1 MSGLLKPVIV
11 PMYTPFDE
19 DGSLDEGGVVQLINW
34 LTGKGV
40 RAIYVRSGVGGK
52 WKLRIDEVKRLAE
65 ISVWAAEGRA
75 AILVGCEGE
84 WSGDLRSKPD
94 PAAYTE
100 GSCELA
106 EYAEEV
112 GADGI
117 FLAMPMALDS
127 EGSDPVESSIR
138 YFSAVRS
145 HTSLPILLHQLRGTP
160 EGFKLSPDLLKGL
173 LELGG
178 FLGIKVSTDDP
189 SELGRAAGMMEGTG
203 FALICGNER
212 LWLEA
217 LKAGAV
223 SVIGGGSNVYP
234 ELMELV
240 YRRFKEG
247 DVKGAER
254 LQRRIWEL
262 LDVTRELPGVF
273 WRQYLILKG
282 VEMKPFD
289 RDGQKPLPDE
299 VVREAAERVDR
310 ILSLVSGRPARL

>member
-1 MSGLLKPVIV
+1 MSELLKPVIV

-19 DGSLDEGGVVQLINW
+19 DGSLDERGVVELINW
-34 LTGKGV
+34 LIGKGV

-52 WKLRIDEVKRLAE
+52 WKLKLDEVKRLAE
-65 ISVWAAEGRA
+65 ISVEAAGGRA

-84 WSGDLRSKPD
+84 WDGDLGSKPD
-94 PAAYTE
+94 PVAYTE

-117 FLAMPMALDS
+117 FLAMPMALGS
-127 EGSDPVESSIR
+127 EGSDPVETSIR

-160 EGFKLSPDLLKGL
+160 EGFKLNPKLLKGL
-173 LELGG
+173 LDLGG

-189 SELGRAAGMMEGTG
+189 SEFERAAGMMKGTG

-212 LWLEA
+212 LWLDA
-217 LKAGAV
+217 LRVGAV
-223 SVIGGGSNVYP
+223 SVIGGGGNVYP

-247 DVKGAER
+247 DVEGAER
-254 LQRRIWEL
+254 FQKRICEL
-262 LDVTRELPGVF
+262 LDATKGLPGIF

-282 VEMKPFD
+282 VGMKPFD
-289 RDGQKPLPDE
+289 RDGRRPLPDE
-299 VVREAAERVDR
+299 VVRRAAERVDE
-310 ILSLVSGRPARL
+310 ILGLVSA